1 MFIGPK
7 VGFWRQL
14 VKELTPCVYGL
25 LLGRGSAYSC
35 WLQQLRQSA
44 VPPHAGKARRVR
56 HSHLAPGH
64 RARGL
69 GHPGVS
75 ERLLPRLCYVLP
87 WATISRT
94 RRQSPSGNAVS
105 VTTTCTGGR
114 VPSLS
119 WASCNHSPAAL
130 DTARSKCARQRC
142 VALPSHNEH
151 GRDFRW
157 HIATKR
163 RGLTSPPE
171 RNLLTVCL
179 YTPAPRAALW
189 IVEVPTS

>member
-1 MFIGPK
+1 VHWRRHMAYLPGVASSPDPQRPRSCSFGPK

-35 WLQQLRQSA
+35 LLQQLRQSA

-114 VPSLS
+114 VPSIS
-119 WASCNHSPAAL
+119 WASWQSPTGSTRYRKIQVRQAA
-130 DTARSKCARQRC
+130 
-142 VALPSHNEH
+142 V
-151 GRDFRW
+151 
-157 HIATKR
+157 
-163 RGLTSPPE
+163 RGAPE
-171 RNLLTVCL
+171 
-179 YTPAPRAALW
+179 P
-189 IVEVPTS
+189 